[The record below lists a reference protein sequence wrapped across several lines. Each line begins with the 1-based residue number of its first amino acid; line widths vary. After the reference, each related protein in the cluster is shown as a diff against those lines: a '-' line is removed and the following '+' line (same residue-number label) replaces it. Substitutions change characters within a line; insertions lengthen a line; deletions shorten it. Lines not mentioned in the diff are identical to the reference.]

1 MALQTIKPTWLPNA
15 PRFSNWDRNAILI
28 DAAGEK
34 AGFVFEVPKTGTI
47 SKVGFRTNS
56 VTTAQT
62 LRVSLQTVGATDG
75 HPTGTLYGGSTAGTQ
90 ASPAS
95 NTFYLVTLG
104 TGASATIG
112 DVVAAVIEFDATVGN
127 LFIDGLATAQ
137 AGGAGVQFPYTRSYT
152 TVWAN
157 ESSMIPILAIEY
169 SDGTYEYVGGAYP
182 LATTF
187 NTAFNSGSTPDERA
201 LKMNLPFS
209 CRAIGF
215 WWYGILDLGDCDIVL
230 YQGTTALETRTL
242 DKDFKGNNVQ
252 GFYRRRFPGS
262 RVLSINTDY
271 YLSIKPASTSDVTS
285 FEATVNAA
293 AMMDQFELGQKLT
306 FASRTDAGAWTA
318 DTLRRPLIGLIIDQ
332 LDDGAGGAG
341 GLLVHPGMS
350 GGMRG

>member
-1 MALQTIKPTWLPNA
+1 MALQTIKPILLPNA
-15 PRFSNWDRNAILI
+15 PHFNNWDWGPVLI

-34 AGFVFEVPKTGTI
+34 VGFVIEVPKTGI
-47 SKVGFRTNS
+47 IAKIGFMTNT
-56 VTTAQT
+56 VVTAQT

-75 HPTGTLYGGSTAGTQ
+75 NPTGTLYGGSTAGTQ

-112 DVVAAVIEFDATVGN
+112 DVISAVIEFDATVGN
-127 LFIDGLATAQ
+127 LYINGLYTHQ
-137 AGGAGVQFPYTRSYT
+137 GSGFGVQFPYTRSFT
-152 TVWAN
+152 TVWGIEGN
-157 ESSMIPILAIEY
+157 SIPVLAIEY

-182 LATTF
+182 LAATF

-201 LKMNLPFS
+201 LKMNLPFA

-215 WWYGILDLGDCDIVL
+215 WWYGITDLGDCDIVL

-242 DKDFKGNNVQ
+242 DKDFKGNNIQ
-252 GFYRRRFPGS
+252 GWYKRRFPAS
-262 RVLSINTDY
+262 RILTSNTDY
-271 YLSIKPASTSDVTS
+271 YLSIKPTSTSNVTS

-306 FASRTDAGAWTA
+306 FASRTDAGAWSA

-332 LDDGAGGAG
+332 LDDGAGG
-341 GLLVHPGMS
+341 LLVHPGMS